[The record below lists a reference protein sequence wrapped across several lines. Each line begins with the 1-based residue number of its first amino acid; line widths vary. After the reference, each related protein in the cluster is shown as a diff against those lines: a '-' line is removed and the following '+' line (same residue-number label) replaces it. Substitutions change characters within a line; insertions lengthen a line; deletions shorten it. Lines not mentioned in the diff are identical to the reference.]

1 MADPAT
7 EPSAVDETAEL
18 VLDLDWRTVV
28 AGVAM
33 VIMLTTLVGVGRA
46 APRTVTSLVIG
57 GLLAL
62 ALNPLVNRVE
72 VRLHVRRGPA
82 LFVVLAGFAAAIAML
97 AIVLGPETAR
107 QARSL
112 RDDIPEV
119 TADLA
124 DLPVIGPTLE
134 RNEVPRRVEEWVD
147 DLPTTVAG
155 ETSAIESAARS
166 AANGLVAVAA
176 IFLVAVTL
184 LLDGERLI
192 RAVRRLVPRRR
203 RRRADELGELTY
215 DLVGRYFAGSVFVAV
230 LQGVYVLIIGLAL
243 GIPLTPL
250 LAVWAAVFNMV
261 PQIGGAVG
269 GIPFV
274 VLGLTQGAGVGAL
287 AAILFIAYMTF
298 ENHVI
303 QPIIIGDAVD
313 LSAPTT
319 MVAAIVGVSVAGVPG
334 ALVAVPLV
342 GVGKALYLEARGR
355 PRLEPSP
362 PSSRFLGR
370 PRG

>member
-1 MADPAT
+1 MADPTT
-7 EPSAVDETAEL
+7 EPPAVDEPGDL

-28 AGVAM
+28 IGVAV
-33 VIMLTTLVGVGRA
+33 VIALTAVVGIGRA
-46 APRTVTSLVIG
+46 APRTMTSLIIG

-62 ALNPLVNRVE
+62 ALNPLVNRAE
-72 VRLHVRRGPA
+72 ARFHVRRGPA
-82 LFVVLAGFAAAIAML
+82 LFIVLAGFAAAIAVL
-97 AIVLGPETAR
+97 AVVLGPETAR

-112 RDDIPEV
+112 RDDIPQV

-134 RNEVPRRVEEWVD
+134 RNDAPRKVEEWVD
-147 DLPTTVAG
+147 DLPSTVAG
-155 ETSAIESAARS
+155 ETPAIERAARS
-166 AANGLVAVAA
+166 AANGLIAVAA

-184 LLDGERLI
+184 LLDGERLT
-192 RAVRRLVPRRR
+192 RAVRRLVPPRRR
-203 RRRADELGELTY
+203 GRADELGGLTY

-230 LQGVYVLIIGLAL
+230 IHGLYVLVIGLAL
-243 GIPLTPL
+243 GIPLAPL

-274 VLGLTQGAGVGAL
+274 VLGLTQGAGVGVL

-303 QPIIIGDAVD
+303 QPVIIGDAVD

-319 MVAAIVGVSVAGVPG
+319 MIAAIVGVSVAGVPG

-342 GVGKALYLEARGR
+342 GVSKAFYLEARGVHPGDSAKR
-355 PRLEPSP
+355 TTSGLA
-362 PSSRFLGR
+362 RFR
-370 PRG
+370 